1 MAFRSMCLIAASLA
15 CLCAGSA
22 SLAAQARERVAFVTV
37 ADRDSGTPRDTVG
50 PADIVVREDG
60 ATREVLRVT
69 PATGPFPIAVI
80 VDTSTDAEPAIQDLR
95 TALTAF
101 SRELGALGPLALV
114 GMGARPTVL
123 ADYATTPAA
132 FQNAIGRV
140 FAQPMSAATVV
151 DAVDDVARGLGR
163 RESERAA
170 IVVLSTGGREGS
182 NGFYQQAL
190 DRLEAS
196 GASLHVV
203 MYRPAGRA
211 PFGDEV
217 RQRDT
222 LIDRGVRATGGS
234 RRDVLAT
241 QALAPAM
248 AGLARLLAHQFRVV
262 YARPQTL
269 IPPESVT
276 ITAASPAAV
285 AYGGPA
291 RGQPK

>member
-22 SLAAQARERVAFVTV
+22 SLAAQARERVAFVAV
-37 ADRDSGTPRDTVG
+37 ANRDSGAPHDTVG
-50 PADIVVREDG
+50 PGDIVVREDG

-101 SRELGALGPLALV
+101 SRELGALGPLALI

-170 IVVLSTGGREGS
+170 IVVLSVGGREGS

-203 MYRPAGRA
+203 MS
-211 PFGDEV
+211 
-217 RQRDT
+217 Q
-222 LIDRGVRATGGS
+222 
-234 RRDVLAT
+234 
-241 QALAPAM
+241 
-248 AGLARLLAHQFRVV
+248 
-262 YARPQTL
+262 
-269 IPPESVT
+269 
-276 ITAASPAAV
+276 SPATCPLVEYLITKMRSYYHFEKNPPVPVNGRLGLPQGHGFGIEIDAAKV
-285 AYGGPA
+285 EKQVGATNG
-291 RGQPK
+291 